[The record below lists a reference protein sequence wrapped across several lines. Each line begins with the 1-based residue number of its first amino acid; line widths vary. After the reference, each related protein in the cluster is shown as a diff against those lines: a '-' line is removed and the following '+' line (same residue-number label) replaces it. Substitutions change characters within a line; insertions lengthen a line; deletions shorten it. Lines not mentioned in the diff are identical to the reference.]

1 MSLVE
6 SKFLG
11 AIKMRLN
18 SSESIKIAHMRP
30 LRCELFLP
38 SQLHS
43 NEKSGRNKM
52 RDLLIKCYRRGQSL
66 INEF

>member
-1 MSLVE
+1 ML
-6 SKFLG
+6 
-11 AIKMRLN
+11 I
-18 SSESIKIAHMRP
+18 IP
-30 LRCELFLP
+30 P

-43 NEKSGRNKM
+43 HEKSGRNKM